1 MKTNPAIARG
11 EAQAITEV
19 PASQRPAHTPGPWE
33 VGGKVGLY
41 CDDVQI
47 TSNKEPVAIAVPR
60 RSYHILSLARR
71 SPAEL
76 AANAR
81 LIAAAPE
88 LIEALERISTA
99 YDETLRHPI
108 AAPLLQAIYAARA
121 AIAKARG

>member
-1 MKTNPAIARG
+1 MKT
-11 EAQAITEV
+11 ITEV
-19 PASQRPAHTPGPWE
+19 TATPSPAHTPGPWE

-60 RSYHILSLARR
+60 RSYDIMSLARR

-76 AANAR
+76 SANAR
-81 LIAAAPE
+81 LIASAPE
-88 LIEALERISTA
+88 LLEALEAVLPDLEHYVATHGPGPDKRLA
-99 YDETLRHPI
+99 
-108 AAPLLQAIYAARA
+108 AARA